1 MSIRLKLT
9 TTAIA
14 VILVANSL
22 LSFITLQYLSHVWM
36 GEVQTRVQRNLNSA
50 RAAYQKQLDVI
61 AAYLRGAERSR
72 SLTAIVQR
80 HDPAELGAALGDL
93 QASGPMDFVNV
104 LDPSGKVICR
114 ARNAHKGD
122 DLSGDPVVARV
133 LRDHHIASGTVI
145 LSPTRLMAEGSDLAE
160 RARFELVPTT
170 AAQPTEDQIRCDG
183 MVISVAVPVLDAQGR
198 TLAILYGG
206 NMLNR
211 RYEMVDAIKEQVYPH
226 QGYDGKDYGAVTIFQ
241 GDLRISTNLRLD
253 DGSRAVGTRLNAA
266 VCDEVLGRGGT
277 WAGSVIAVND
287 WYITAYEP
295 IRDPGGQIVGVL
307 SMGLLQ
313 APFTH
318 QRNVI
323 SAVFLIVVVGATLAS
338 LVLLLLSYERLFRPI
353 RDVVAMAQKVIGGDL
368 SARVGMRPSGEMGVL
383 CWAVDSMAQAMA
395 ERQELL
401 EQVTRQQIGRSEQ
414 LASVGR
420 LAAGV
425 AHEINNPLTGVL
437 AFAGLLR
444 EKPNMDEQ
452 DRQDL
457 ELIVRETK
465 RAREIVRGLLD
476 FARETP
482 SIKAHLKINDVA
494 VQTVRLLGKRDAF
507 QDIEVVED
515 FDENIP
521 CINGDKNQLE
531 QVLVNLSLN
540 ACEAMPGGGTLLLS
554 TSYTDGWVEVKV
566 TDTGC
571 GIKKEHLDKIFEPF
585 FTTKPVGKGTGLGL
599 AVSYG
604 IVQQHEGTLEV
615 ESEERKGTT
624 FTIRLPA
631 VRDGRV

>member
-1 MSIRLKLT
+1 
-9 TTAIA
+9 
-14 VILVANSL
+14 
-22 LSFITLQYLSHVWM
+22 
-36 GEVQTRVQRNLNSA
+36 
-50 RAAYQKQLDVI
+50 
-61 AAYLRGAERSR
+61 
-72 SLTAIVQR
+72 
-80 HDPAELGAALGDL
+80 
-93 QASGPMDFVNV
+93 
-104 LDPSGKVICR
+104 
-114 ARNAHKGD
+114 
-122 DLSGDPVVARV
+122 
-133 LRDHHIASGTVI
+133 
-145 LSPTRLMAEGSDLAE
+145 
-160 RARFELVPTT
+160 
-170 AAQPTEDQIRCDG
+170 
-183 MVISVAVPVLDAQGR
+183 
-198 TLAILYGG
+198 
-206 NMLNR
+206 
-211 RYEMVDAIKEQVYPH
+211 
-226 QGYDGKDYGAVTIFQ
+226 
-241 GDLRISTNLRLD
+241 
-253 DGSRAVGTRLNAA
+253 
-266 VCDEVLGRGGT
+266 
-277 WAGSVIAVND
+277 
-287 WYITAYEP
+287 
-295 IRDPGGQIVGVL
+295 
-307 SMGLLQ
+307 
-313 APFTH
+313 
-318 QRNVI
+318 
-323 SAVFLIVVVGATLAS
+323 
-338 LVLLLLSYERLFRPI
+338 
-353 RDVVAMAQKVIGGDL
+353 
-368 SARVGMRPSGEMGVL
+368 
-383 CWAVDSMAQAMA
+383 MAQAMA

-571 GIKKEHLDKIFEPF
+571 RH
-585 FTTKPVGKGTGLGL
+585 
-599 AVSYG
+599 
-604 IVQQHEGTLEV
+604 QEGAP
-615 ESEERKGTT
+615 R
-624 FTIRLPA
+624 
-631 VRDGRV
+631 

>member
-1 MSIRLKLT
+1 MSSI
-9 TTAIA
+9 
-14 VILVANSL
+14 
-22 LSFITLQYLSHVWM
+22 HP
-36 GEVQTRVQRNLNSA
+36 
-50 RAAYQKQLDVI
+50 
-61 AAYLRGAERSR
+61 ERSF
-72 SLTAIVQR
+72 A
-80 HDPAELGAALGDL
+80 
-93 QASGPMDFVNV
+93 GP
-104 LDPSGKVICR
+104 GT
-114 ARNAHKGD
+114 AHKGD

>member
-1 MSIRLKLT
+1 
-9 TTAIA
+9 
-14 VILVANSL
+14 
-22 LSFITLQYLSHVWM
+22 
-36 GEVQTRVQRNLNSA
+36 
-50 RAAYQKQLDVI
+50 
-61 AAYLRGAERSR
+61 
-72 SLTAIVQR
+72 
-80 HDPAELGAALGDL
+80 
-93 QASGPMDFVNV
+93 
-104 LDPSGKVICR
+104 
-114 ARNAHKGD
+114 
-122 DLSGDPVVARV
+122 
-133 LRDHHIASGTVI
+133 
-145 LSPTRLMAEGSDLAE
+145 
-160 RARFELVPTT
+160 
-170 AAQPTEDQIRCDG
+170 
-183 MVISVAVPVLDAQGR
+183 
-198 TLAILYGG
+198 
-206 NMLNR
+206 
-211 RYEMVDAIKEQVYPH
+211 
-226 QGYDGKDYGAVTIFQ
+226 
-241 GDLRISTNLRLD
+241 
-253 DGSRAVGTRLNAA
+253 
-266 VCDEVLGRGGT
+266 
-277 WAGSVIAVND
+277 
-287 WYITAYEP
+287 
-295 IRDPGGQIVGVL
+295 
-307 SMGLLQ
+307 
-313 APFTH
+313 
-318 QRNVI
+318 
-323 SAVFLIVVVGATLAS
+323 
-338 LVLLLLSYERLFRPI
+338 VLLLLSYERLFRPI
-353 RDVVAMAQKVIGGDL
+353 RDVVVMAQKVIGGDL
-368 SARVGMRPSGEMGVL
+368 SARVGMRPPGEMGVL

-482 SIKAHLKINDVA
+482 SIKARLNINDVA

-554 TSYTDGWVEVKV
+554 TSCTDGCVEVKV

-604 IVQQHEGTLEV
+604 IIQQHEGTLDV

-631 VRDGRV
+631 VRDVRA